1 MGLTPEALG
10 EVLWIITDRV
20 KTVPCNDDEV
30 NCLCK
35 TRVYKELDYVL
46 QHIGLSRRRVRAN
59 TLPRGCIPVIYSEEV
74 ILDGGEPVALIAV
87 KKSYENGEVEVAMDV
102 IEVYDDKAKEVLC
115 RKMPRATA
123 CRKVVAT
130 V

>member
-20 KTVPCNDDEV
+20 KTIPCDDDEV
-30 NCLCK
+30 DCLCK

-46 QHIGLSRRRVRAN
+46 QHVGLSRRRVKAQ
-59 TLPRGCIPVIYSEEV
+59 TLPKGCIPVIYSEEA
-74 ILDGGEPVALIAV
+74 ILDGDEPVALIAV
-87 KKSYENGEVEVAMDV
+87 KKSYENGKVKVVMDV
-102 IEVYDDKAKEVLC
+102 IEVYDDEAREVLC
-115 RKMPRATA
+115 QKMSRATA